1 MTDFQFSVLSVAI
14 VCVLAVLLWRLDE
27 RREKRRAT
35 RRLSKVLEMRPYF
48 SEEEKGRWIL

>member
-1 MTDFQFSVLSVAI
+1 MTDCQFSVLSVAI

-35 RRLSKVLEMRPYF
+35 RRLAKVLEMRPYF